1 MEALLKLN
9 NATKRFKNNRGVRDV
24 SFEIAAGDVFGL
36 IGPNGAGKTTLL
48 KMIAGLLRP
57 DAGTVEL
64 FGRPVPERFE
74 QAMSQLGCV
83 IEAAGVYENMS
94 AYDQLRQAARFYP
107 NVSRSRIDRVLEQVG
122 LLAYRREKAGGYS
135 LGMKQRLALAGA
147 LLHEPKLVILDE
159 PANGLDIE
167 GMAELREAIRRLAE
181 EDGVAFL
188 LSSHLVN
195 DLGTIATRI
204 GIMSEGSM
212 IRIESVQAE
221 LWGLSSLEHYAM
233 AQIREDRE
241 KRKDE

>member
-1 MEALLKLN
+1 METVLKVKDVS
-9 NATKRFKNNRGVRDV
+9 KRYKNNRGVRDV
-24 SFEIAAGDVFGL
+24 SLELAAGDIFGL

-57 DAGTVEL
+57 DGGTVEL
-64 FGRPVPERFE
+64 FGRPAEERFE
-74 QAMSQLGCV
+74 QAMSQVGCV
-83 IEAAGVYENMS
+83 IEAAGVYPNLS
-94 AYDQLRQAARFYP
+94 ACDQLRQAARFYP
-107 NVSRSRIDRVLEQVG
+107 NVARSRIDRVLEQVG
-122 LLAYRREKAGGYS
+122 LYAYRKEKAGGYS

-159 PANGLDIE
+159 PANGLDME
-167 GMAELREAIRRLAE
+167 GMAELREAIRRLAA

-212 IRIESVQAE
+212 IRTELVQAE
-221 LWGLSSLEHYAM
+221 LWGPMSLEHYAL

-241 KRKDE
+241 KSCHE